1 MVVRDQLLHN
11 VGAGTGDNAVFKIR
25 RVHIDDAA
33 VGVAQI
39 VHQGRVWL
47 AGGDGQYLTVG
58 GHVHDLRVAGGAVV
72 VFQQVIQALL
82 YGLAVH
88 VPAGGEF
95 YAAAENDRPG
105 AAAVVCPVGGQ
116 PGFQLHGVG
125 VMHQRFSDAVAD
137 AGPAVVGA
145 VGVNGFFPVFG
156 VEGGVADDHGFF
168 GCRAALGGFAAAAG
182 QQSSCQTGGQQERNN
197 LSHDGFLS

>member
-11 VGAGTGDNAVFKIR
+11 VGAGAGDDAVFKIR

-39 VHQGRVWL
+39 VHQGGIGF

-82 YGLAVH
+82 YGFAVH

-95 YAAAENDRPG
+95 HAIPEGDRPD

-125 VMHQRFSDAVAD
+125 VMHQGFSDAVAD

-156 VEGGVADDHGFF
+156 VEGGVADDHGFL
-168 GCRAALGGFAAAAG
+168 GCRLRRAGTAAAG